1 MSKLALFGGDAAV
14 SGTLTPF
21 RSHGEE
27 ELQAVRQV
35 MNSGVLSDFVGAS
48 GPKFLGGPRVRQ
60 FEYDSQL
67 AFGVEHAVTFN
78 SWTSGLI
85 AAVGALQ
92 LEPGDQ
98 VIVPTWTMS
107 ATATAILHWN
117 CVPVFADIDPH
128 TFNISIQSIEE
139 CITSRTRA
147 VIAVDIFGQSA
158 DMDEINLLAKKYDLR
173 VISDSAQAP
182 GALYR
187 GRYAGTLA
195 HIGGYSLNY
204 HKHIHT
210 GEGGIAF
217 TDDEGYAER
226 LQLIRNH
233 GEAVVGDAPESDRVG
248 VLGYNFRLGELEA
261 AIGSAQLVKLPEIIA
276 GRQSVATNLIYGLQN
291 LPGLT
296 MPTVGEDRTHVFYVF
311 ALKVDPT
318 SLGVRKDR
326 IVDALLAEGA
336 PVMRR
341 YQNLHLLPVYQKRV
355 AYGTGSL
362 PWSLS
367 NSNSTVRY
375 ERGICPTAERIN
387 EDEFVG
393 IPTCSYEFGESELEQ
408 VLRAFCKVWENLSAL
423 QER

>member
-27 ELQAVRQV
+27 ELQAVQQV
-35 MNSGVLSDFVGAS
+35 MNSGVLSDFIGAS

-60 FEYDSQL
+60 FEYDSQF

-147 VIAVDIFGQSA
+147 IIAVDIFGQSA

-204 HKHIHT
+204 HKHIHGPRISRT
-210 GEGGIAF
+210 CSAS
-217 TDDEGYAER
+217 T
-226 LQLIRNH
+226 
-233 GEAVVGDAPESDRVG
+233 SD
-248 VLGYNFRLGELEA
+248 
-261 AIGSAQLVKLPEIIA
+261 SARSRRPSRRSNSSI
-276 GRQSVATNLIYGLQN
+276 S
-291 LPGLT
+291 
-296 MPTVGEDRTHVFYVF
+296 TVGSRNG
-311 ALKVDPT
+311 
-318 SLGVRKDR
+318 SGRR
-326 IVDALLAEGA
+326 RSS
-336 PVMRR
+336 MR
-341 YQNLHLLPVYQKRV
+341 
-355 AYGTGSL
+355 
-362 PWSLS
+362 PWAVSP
-367 NSNSTVRY
+367 
-375 ERGICPTAERIN
+375 G
-387 EDEFVG
+387 
-393 IPTCSYEFGESELEQ
+393 
-408 VLRAFCKVWENLSAL
+408 
-423 QER
+423 